1 MKILQKICFVLLMIM
16 FLSSCSSVRSVYR
29 GDCFKDKDIDDC
41 RVKAEQGNPRA
52 QLLLGALYLKGK
64 GFFISSKEA
73 VKWVRKS
80 AEQGYARAQYLLGV
94 MYFDGRGV
102 SKDYKEALWWLRKA
116 AIQGI
121 VDSQL
126 KVGVIYYNGQ
136 GVLQDYVMAH
146 MYWNIAA
153 VGGSKDAIKNRDV
166 IEKEMTPSQI
176 EEAQD
181 LARVWMRNHQ

>member
-94 MYFDGRGV
+94 MY
-102 SKDYKEALWWLRKA
+102 
-116 AIQGI
+116 
-121 VDSQL
+121 
-126 KVGVIYYNGQ
+126 
-136 GVLQDYVMAH
+136 
-146 MYWNIAA
+146 
-153 VGGSKDAIKNRDV
+153 KNRDV
-166 IEKEMTPSQI
+166 IEKKMTPSQI
-176 EEAQD
+176 EEGQD